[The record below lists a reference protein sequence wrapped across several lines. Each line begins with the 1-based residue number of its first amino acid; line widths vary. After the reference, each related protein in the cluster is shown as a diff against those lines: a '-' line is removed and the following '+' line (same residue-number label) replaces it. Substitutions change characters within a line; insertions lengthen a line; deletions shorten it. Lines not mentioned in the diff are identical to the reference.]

1 MTPLDFPFTLVSN
14 CGEHEVLLKK
24 FLQPFKFKVSST
36 DDEDEYYIAV
46 FEGVYRGKLVVIKV
60 YGSLAGCSGEQACVR
75 AAREVRALRRL
86 SKPSS
91 PCPHA
96 PQLRASFQADGSWS
110 DRYPN
115 DPDCQVIVMTKLPGR
130 LIGED
135 ILEDPDQYRRVAAA
149 FKRALDDIHARGVDN
164 RSHHDGNILWYE
176 QEDKCYIIDYERAGF
191 TELPDSCFAD
201 WLCGRASLQIEH
213 ALKGAEESSSAAG
226 LASKG
231 GEEASMA
238 CEPASEGVEKSSRAA
253 KIEELQDQMAEEAL
267 HVDED

>member
-135 ILEDPDQYRRVAAA
+135 ILGDPDQYRRVAAA
-149 FKRALDDIHARGVDN
+149 FKRALD
-164 RSHHDGNILWYE
+164 
-176 QEDKCYIIDYERAGF
+176 YIIDYERAGF

>member
-1 MTPLDFPFTLVSN
+1 MVFLEPSFLVAQVGPAHASGQDPKRVPANCSVCLSPRQSHEKVIALWIRLLADQSQSQSQNSTTSRTSASMTPLEFPLTLMSN

-96 PQLRASFQADGSWS
+96 PTLRASFQANGSWS
-110 DRYPN
+110 DRYPE

-135 ILEDPDQYRRVAAA
+135 ILGDPDQYRRVAAA
-149 FKRALDDIHARGVDN
+149 FKRAL
-164 RSHHDGNILWYE
+164 E
-176 QEDKCYIIDYERAGF
+176 
-191 TELPDSCFAD
+191 
-201 WLCGRASLQIEH
+201 
-213 ALKGAEESSSAAG
+213 
-226 LASKG
+226 
-231 GEEASMA
+231 
-238 CEPASEGVEKSSRAA
+238 
-253 KIEELQDQMAEEAL
+253 
-267 HVDED
+267 